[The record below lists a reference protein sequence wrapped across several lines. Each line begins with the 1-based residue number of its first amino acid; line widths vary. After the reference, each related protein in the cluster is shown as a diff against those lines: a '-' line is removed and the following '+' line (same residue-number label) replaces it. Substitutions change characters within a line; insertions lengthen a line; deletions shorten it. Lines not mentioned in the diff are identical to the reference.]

1 MKDWEWIKEESEN
14 IKEEKKQQKKRRIE
28 MKNYDKRERQ
38 VENPLKMKMNTIR
51 MGLKGYI

>member
-14 IKEEKKQQKKRRIE
+14 IKEENKQQKKRRIE

>member
-14 IKEEKKQQKKRRIE
+14 IKEENKQQKKRRIE

-51 MGLKGYI
+51 MGPKGYI